1 MSQGKKQRIHIR
13 NGLVIDPAN
22 NINEVRDV
30 FIAKGKIISVSS
42 DAPDGFNADIVID
55 ASGHVVCPGLVDLC
69 ARLREPGQEQ
79 KATIASETA
88 AAAASGITSLCCPPD
103 TKPIIDTAAVATLI
117 HEKAQA
123 AGKASVYT
131 LAALTRQLDGASLSE
146 MGALKNAGCVGVSNA
161 YAPFKN
167 NLILRHAMEYA
178 ASHDLV
184 VHLHAEDIDLRN
196 DGCVHEGQIS
206 TRLGLAG
213 NPAAAETVAV
223 SQILALIEQI
233 GVKAH
238 FCRLSTARA
247 VQMIARAQYSG
258 LQVTADVS
266 AHQLH
271 LTDMDI
277 GYFNSNCHV
286 SPPLRS
292 LRDREGLRAGLSQ
305 GTISAICSDHQPH
318 EADAKLSPFALTE
331 TGMSGLETLL
341 PLSLRLMNEGL
352 IELMP
357 LLASLTCQPAQLLG
371 INAGTLT
378 PGAKADICIYDPE
391 REWQLDSTTLRSKGQ
406 NTPMMHWEFLG
417 QVTHTLRHGQFVF
430 QLD

>member
-42 DAPDGFNADIVID
+42 DARDGFNADIVID